1 MGWEFRRSPPAFD
14 WRTVRQRCLTSSL
27 RLASPPRELLTLSC
41 TRAMAPMRG
50 LLIKR
55 AFQIASASCGPRAL
69 GAVLSVVAE
78 VTPLAEGRQVEQPAS
93 LRPLVVHVGGGQ
105 NHDRPGVFAEA
116 VVVDPA
122 PLATV
127 PSPVEPYEPGA

>member
-1 MGWEFRRSPPAFD
+1 M
-14 WRTVRQRCLTSSL
+14 
-27 RLASPPRELLTLSC
+27 
-41 TRAMAPMRG
+41 
-50 LLIKR
+50 
-55 AFQIASASCGPRAL
+55 
-69 GAVLSVVAE
+69 
-78 VTPLAEGRQVEQPAS
+78 TPLAECRQVEQPAS

-127 PSPVEPYEPGA
+127 PKLKPRWDVHMVGGGDWYEGYAGAPLLLIAGWSGSDD